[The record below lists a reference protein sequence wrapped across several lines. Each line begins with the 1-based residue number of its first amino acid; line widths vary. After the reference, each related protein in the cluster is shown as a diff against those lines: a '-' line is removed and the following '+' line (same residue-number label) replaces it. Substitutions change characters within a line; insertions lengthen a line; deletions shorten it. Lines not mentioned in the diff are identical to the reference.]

1 MNTVP
6 LKRLIDAFDK
16 ISHSTGEAFSWA
28 IVVLVF
34 GISYEVIMRYL
45 FNSPTSWAF
54 DMSFILYGALFMM
67 AGAYT
72 LSKGEHVR
80 GDFMYQRWSPT
91 TQAKVDLVLYLVF
104 FFPGITAMIVSG
116 FEYGS
121 QSMLISEVS
130 VNSPADVPVWPLKLI
145 IFFAGITLF
154 LQGLAEVFRCLVC
167 LEEGRW
173 PDRISR

>member
-1 MNTVP
+1 MKTAT
-6 LKRLIDAFDK
+6 LKRLIAAFDN

-28 IVVLVF
+28 IIVLVF

-130 VNSPADVPVWPLKLI
+130 VNSPADVPVWPLKFI
-145 IFFAGITLF
+145 IFFAGVTLF
-154 LQGLAEVFRCLVC
+154 LQGLAEVFRSLVC
-167 LEEGRW
+167 LEEGRG

>member
-1 MNTVP
+1 MNTAP
-6 LKRLIDAFDK
+6 LKRLIAAFDN

-28 IVVLVF
+28 IIVLVF

-80 GDFMYQRWSPT
+80 GDFIYQRWNPT
-91 TQAKVDLVLYLVF
+91 TQAKVDLILYLVF

-130 VNSPADVPVWPLKLI
+130 VNSPADVPVWP
-145 IFFAGITLF
+145 
-154 LQGLAEVFRCLVC
+154 CL
-167 LEEGRW
+167 LYTS
-173 PDRISR
+173 DAADDM

>member
-1 MNTVP
+1 
-6 LKRLIDAFDK
+6 
-16 ISHSTGEAFSWA
+16 
-28 IVVLVF
+28 
-34 GISYEVIMRYL
+34 MRYL
-45 FNSPTSWAF
+45 FNSPTSRAF

-80 GDFMYQRWSPT
+80 GDFLYQRWNPT
-91 TQAKVDLVLYLVF
+91 TQAKIDLILFSF

-145 IFFAGITLF
+145 IFFAGIIIFTRF
-154 LQGLAEVFRCLVC
+154 G
-167 LEEGRW
+167 
-173 PDRISR
+173 

>member
-1 MNTVP
+1 MNTAP
-6 LKRLIDAFDK
+6 LKRLIVAFDN

-28 IVVLVF
+28 IIVLVF

-80 GDFMYQRWSPT
+80 GDFMYQRWNPT
-91 TQAKVDLVLYLVF
+91 TQARVDLIRYLVF
-104 FFPGITAMIVSG
+104 SYI
-116 FEYGS
+116 
-121 QSMLISEVS
+121 L
-130 VNSPADVPVWPLKLI
+130 PLW
-145 IFFAGITLF
+145 
-154 LQGLAEVFRCLVC
+154 RN
-167 LEEGRW
+167 W
-173 PDRISR
+173 

>member
-1 MNTVP
+1 
-6 LKRLIDAFDK
+6 
-16 ISHSTGEAFSWA
+16 
-28 IVVLVF
+28 
-34 GISYEVIMRYL
+34 
-45 FNSPTSWAF
+45 
-54 DMSFILYGALFMM
+54 MM

-80 GDFMYQRWSPT
+80 GDFMYQRWNPT
-91 TQAKVDLVLYLVF
+91 TQAKVDLILYLVF

-167 LEEGRW
+167 LEDGKW
-173 PDRISR
+173 PDRISK

>member
-1 MNTVP
+1 MNTAT
-6 LKRLIDAFDK
+6 LKRLIAAFDS

-28 IVVLVF
+28 IIVLVF

-91 TQAKVDLVLYLVF
+91 TQAKVDLILYLFF

-130 VNSPADVPVWPLKLI
+130 VNSPADVPVWPLKFI
-145 IFFAGITLF
+145 IFFAGVTLF

-173 PDRISR
+173 PDRIRR

>member
-1 MNTVP
+1 MNTAP
-6 LKRLIDAFDK
+6 LKRLISAFDN

-28 IVVLVF
+28 IIVLVF

-80 GDFMYQRWSPT
+80 GDFIYQRWNPT
-91 TQAKVDLVLYLVF
+91 TQAKVDLILYLVF
-104 FFPGITAMIVSG
+104 LSWNNSNDRFRIRIRKPVNVDIRSFSKQPG
-116 FEYGS
+116 
-121 QSMLISEVS
+121 
-130 VNSPADVPVWPLKLI
+130 
-145 IFFAGITLF
+145 
-154 LQGLAEVFRCLVC
+154 
-167 LEEGRW
+167 
-173 PDRISR
+173 

>member
-1 MNTVP
+1 MNTAP
-6 LKRLIDAFDK
+6 LKRLIVAFDN

-28 IVVLVF
+28 IIILVF

-80 GDFMYQRWSPT
+80 GDFMYQRWNPT
-91 TQAKVDLVLYLVF
+91 TQAKVDLILYLVF
-104 FFPGITAMIVSG
+104 LDGILSISLQLIVLHFVLLHLHAKPLLQPHGGEISCDG
-116 FEYGS
+116 YELQMQCFSEYL
-121 QSMLISEVS
+121 QELKMAAKRM
-130 VNSPADVPVWPLKLI
+130 VNRRVLD
-145 IFFAGITLF
+145 
-154 LQGLAEVFRCLVC
+154 
-167 LEEGRW
+167 
-173 PDRISR
+173 

>member
-1 MNTVP
+1 
-6 LKRLIDAFDK
+6 
-16 ISHSTGEAFSWA
+16 
-28 IVVLVF
+28 
-34 GISYEVIMRYL
+34 
-45 FNSPTSWAF
+45 
-54 DMSFILYGALFMM
+54 MM

-80 GDFMYQRWSPT
+80 GDFMYQRWHPT
-91 TQAKVDLVLYLVF
+91 TQAKIDLILYLVF

-121 QSMLISEVS
+121 QSMLIAEVS

-167 LEEGRW
+167 LDEGKW
-173 PDRISR
+173 PVRIGK

>member
-1 MNTVP
+1 MNTAP
-6 LKRLIDAFDK
+6 LKRLISAFDN

-28 IVVLVF
+28 IIVLVF

-80 GDFMYQRWSPT
+80 GDFIYQRWNPT
-91 TQAKVDLVLYLVF
+91 TQAKVDLILYLVF
-104 FFPGITAMIVSG
+104 FFLDGLVINN
-116 FEYGS
+116 
-121 QSMLISEVS
+121 
-130 VNSPADVPVWPLKLI
+130 NSNLNFNFLKNN
-145 IFFAGITLF
+145 FHFH
-154 LQGLAEVFRCLVC
+154 
-167 LEEGRW
+167 
-173 PDRISR
+173 